1 MLIDEKISHYRIL
14 KMLGSGGMG
23 EVYLAEDTSL
33 GRTVAIKI
41 LPPEVANDADRLRRF
56 VQEAR
61 AASAIKHPN
70 VASIYELGETD
81 GRHYIAME
89 HVEGETLDHHIR
101 HPLAVPEIL
110 DIAIQTADALDDAH
124 AKGIVHRDLKPANI
138 MLTSRGQV
146 KVLDFGLAKMTE
158 RFQQSTQASKLETR
172 TETEPGL
179 VMGTVQYMSPEQALG
194 KTVDQRSDLFSL
206 GVLLYQMATG
216 RVPFSAA
223 SVTET
228 INLIVNSNP
237 EAIARLN
244 YNIPIELE
252 YIIRKCM
259 EKDPDRRYQ
268 TSHDLWIDL
277 KNLKRDTDSGAA
289 ISQSKLAPAKAK
301 SHLLYFLLGIGILV
315 LVTLAGVILFR
326 QKAASKLPVTAA
338 PETSTKR
345 KMIAVLPFENLG
357 SAEDQYFAAGITEEI
372 TSRLAAVQD
381 LGVISRTSAMQ
392 YEKSGKTIKQIG
404 QELGVDYVLE
414 GSVRWDRSQ
423 KETSR
428 VRITPQL
435 IRVSDDTHL
444 WSEIYDRVMDDVF
457 KVQSDIAKSVID
469 QLDVRL
475 LATAKKAM
483 SSAAPTTNMEA
494 YQQYL
499 RAAELFHYPG
509 YDKRVFG
516 QMLSYLDQAIKLDP
530 NFAAAL
536 AWRTRIHL
544 QMYHEGFDATP
555 ERLAEAKQDIDQA
568 LAVQPDLPIAQV
580 ALGFYR
586 YHGLNDYDGALAA
599 FNKAINIVPND
610 PEALSAIGYVERRQG
625 KFEDSIQHLRR
636 AFELDPRSS
645 DYPQEIG
652 SILMRMRRYADADR
666 QIDLSLSISQQ
677 KNYGYFLKW
686 ENALLWKG
694 SPDAGRG
701 VLAKMPESL
710 RASGD
715 LLPRQ
720 EAYERNFAN
729 AIRGVS
735 ALQVEVFQEEGLF
748 LPKDLLLGQLLTD
761 AGQQD
766 LARQHLERARVFLE
780 GEMQKRPRD
789 TAVRL
794 SLANAYARLGM
805 KEKALQTALLD
816 EVEKKQLAKD
826 RFMGPNYYRDQAEVF
841 MLAGQKD
848 KAIDLLD
855 RLLSIPSLLSVP
867 MLRHDPA
874 WDPLRKDPRFES
886 MLGKHHEGI

>member
-1 MLIDEKISHYRIL
+1 MDEQISHYRIL
-14 KMLGSGGMG
+14 KKLGSGGMG

-41 LPPEVANDADRLRRF
+41 LPSEVANDAERLRRF

-70 VASIYELGETD
+70 VASIYELGEAS

-101 HPLAVPEIL
+101 HPLAVNEIL
-110 DIAIQTADALDDAH
+110 DIAIQAADALDDAH
-124 AKGIVHRDLKPANI
+124 CKGIIHRDLKPANV
-138 MLTSRGQV
+138 MLTPRGQV

-158 RFQQSTQASKLETR
+158 QFHESSSASKLETR

-194 KTVDQRSDLFSL
+194 KTVDQRSDIFSL
-206 GVLLYQMATG
+206 GVMLYQMATG
-216 RVPFSAA
+216 RVPFSGA
-223 SVTET
+223 SVTDT

-244 YNIPIELE
+244 YNIPVELE
-252 YIIRKCM
+252 YIVRKCL

-268 TSHDLWIDL
+268 TTHDLWIDL
-277 KNLKRDTDSGAA
+277 KNLKRDTDSGTSV
-289 ISQSKLAPAKAK
+289 SQSKVTPAESK
-301 SHLLYFLLGIGILV
+301 SRWPYLYIGIAAVV
-315 LVTLAGVILFR
+315 LLALIGLILYR
-326 QKAASKLPVTAA
+326 QKPVSKPAITTV
-338 PETSTKR
+338 PETTSKR
-345 KMIAVLPFENLG
+345 KMIAVMPFENLG
-357 SAEDQYFAAGITEEI
+357 SADDQYFAAGITEEI

-404 QELGVDYVLE
+404 HELGVDYVLE

-444 WSEIYDRVMDDVF
+444 WSEIYDRVLDDVF
-457 KVQSDIAKSVID
+457 KVQSDIAQSVID

-509 YDKRVFG
+509 YDKQVFG
-516 QMLSYLDQAIKLDP
+516 QMLSYLDEAIKLDP
-530 NFAAAL
+530 NFAVAL

-544 QMYHEGFDATP
+544 QLYHEGFDATP
-555 ERLAEAKQDIDQA
+555 ERLAKAKQDIDQA
-568 LAVQPDLPIAQV
+568 LALQPDLPIAQV

-586 YHGLNDYDGALAA
+586 YHGLNDYDGALEA
-599 FNKAINIVPND
+599 FNKAISTMPND

-625 KFEDSIQHLRR
+625 KFEDSIQHLQK

-645 DYPQEIG
+645 DYPQEIA
-652 SILMRMRRYADADR
+652 SILMRMRRYADADQ
-666 QIDLSLSISQQ
+666 QIDISLSISKQ
-677 KNYGYFLKW
+677 KDYGYFLKW
-686 ENALLWKG
+686 ANALLWKG
-694 SPDAGRG
+694 SPDAGRS
-701 VLAKMPESL
+701 VLTKIPAGL
-710 RASGD
+710 IDTGG
-715 LLPRQ
+715 LLSRQ
-720 EAYERNFAN
+720 DAYERNYAS
-729 AIRGVS
+729 ALRGVS
-735 ALQVEVFQEEGLF
+735 ALKAEVFQEEALF
-748 LPKDLLLGQLLTD
+748 LPKDLLLGQLLSD
-761 AGQQD
+761 AHQTD
-766 LARQHLERARVFLE
+766 LARQHFERARGFLE
-780 GEMQKRPRD
+780 SEMEKRPRD
-789 TAVRL
+789 IAVRL
-794 SLANAYARLGM
+794 SLANTYARLGM
-805 KEKALQTALLD
+805 KEKALQTASLD
-816 EVEKKQLAKD
+816 DTAKNQLSKD
-826 RFMGPNYYRDQAEVF
+826 RFMGPNYYSDQAEVF
-841 MLAGQKD
+841 MLCGQQD
-848 KAIDLLD
+848 RAIDLLD
-855 RLLSIPSLLSVP
+855 RLLSAPSLLSVP
-867 MLRHDPA
+867 MLRFDPT
-874 WDPLRKDPRFES
+874 WDGLRNNPRFAQ
-886 MLGKHHEGI
+886 MLARHQS